1 MDSSM
6 KSILLLFF
14 LATFIISCERKPA
27 SESGSNSESAAFAL
41 ERENFFTSLKN
52 PTEAARLNPGLSGF
66 DPTLLNNPTNFYR
79 YTASDVMAAANLGIY
94 ISDLNYCVLF
104 KQSAS
109 TKKYFEAVY
118 ELSKAIRIEKGILE
132 FLMNRYQANM
142 EQNDSVKS
150 IVNQLFEQS
159 TVRLKGTDRERLAG
173 IAMAGYQIENLHLA
187 LTTLESFP
195 EVLTDEQIQTQNL
208 LRQYIFEQRGKFEVV
223 YNFVRANSDPLDP
236 KKNPNYPFF
245 DNALR
250 ELIVVYRN
258 VTPNDP
264 QIKELREKVNVI
276 RNKIISTQ

>member
-27 SESGSNSESAAFAL
+27 NESGSNSESAAFAL
-41 ERENFFTSLKN
+41 ERENFFNSLKN

-236 KKNPNYPFF
+236 NRNPNYPFF

-264 QIKELREKVNVI
+264 KIKELREKVNVI
-276 RNKIISTQ
+276 RNKIISIQ